1 MNVFDLYATLSLDKS
16 DYDAGLNDAETSATS
31 FGSKLKSGLATAAK
45 VTGTALTVAG
55 AAVGAIAKQ
64 SVDAYA
70 DFEQLSGGIETLFGD
85 SAQKVMADASEAF
98 KTAGLSANQYMETS
112 IQSAAALINSLGGD
126 QAKAADMMNLSI
138 TDMADNV
145 NKMGTSMEAVQNA
158 YRGFSRGNFTML
170 DNLAL
175 GFAGTK
181 EGMEELLAKAKEL
194 SGVEYDISSY
204 ADIVEAIHVVQTE
217 MGITGTTAKE
227 ASETISGS
235 VGAMKSAFTNLVA
248 GLADDN
254 ADIDA
259 LINNVVQSAETA
271 FNNLLPAFERAIVG
285 IASMIEKLAPVIS
298 DRLPGLLEQLLP
310 PLLNAAQ
317 SLITGLVKAMPT
329 ILKSLIKILPTL
341 ISSIKTLVGEIIKV
355 LPEIMQGIVEIVPE
369 LIPVITDI
377 ITGIV
382 DVLLNNIDLL
392 IDGAMNFFLG
402 LYDGILEALP
412 QIIEKMP
419 EIIQT
424 IVDAI
429 VRNVPVLING
439 AIQLVTMIVEALP
452 EIIAALVDAIPQ
464 IITSI
469 INGLTEALPQIITG
483 LIDLVTLIVQHLPEI
498 IAGLLA
504 AIPQIIGAI
513 LAPFSGLAD
522 SFGEIFGKALESIK
536 NVFGNIGGW
545 FKDKFNSAKEMAADA
560 FSGIKDKLSGAWEKT
575 KTVFSNVG
583 GWFKDK
589 FADAKEK
596 AAGAWDNVKN
606 VFGGIWQKIKDGF
619 KISDAFSWGKDMLE
633 NFVGGIKDK
642 VNAVKD
648 AVKGVAEKIKGF
660 IGFSEPTDPASPLHN
675 FHTFAPDM
683 MKLFTKGIKD
693 NENMLY
699 NQIKDTFD
707 FGGMIQ
713 SATGPSNIGFAG
725 AGSAGNNA
733 KIVSLLEQLLNK
745 DFVQISADADGIFNV
760 VRRKNDEYFE
770 RTGDYAFI
778 GG

>member
-16 DYDAGLNDAETSATS
+16 DYDKGLSNAESSANS
-31 FGSKLKSGLATAAK
+31 FGSKLKSGLARAAK

-70 DFEQLSGGIETLFGD
+70 DFEQLSGGIETLFGE

-259 LINNVVQSAETA
+259 LINNVVTSAETA

-285 IASMIEKLAPVIS
+285 IASLIEKLAPVIS

-329 ILKSLIKILPTL
+329 ILSALVGILPDLLVT
-341 ISSIKTLVGEIIKV
+341 ISSLVDELVKA
-355 LPEIMQGIVEIVPE
+355 LPVILQALTTILPD
-369 LIPVITDI
+369 LIPI
-377 ITGIV
+377 IV
-382 DVLLNNIDLL
+382 DVVLGIAEMLIDNIDL
-392 IDGAMNFFLG
+392 
-402 LYDGILEALP
+402 
-412 QIIEKMP
+412 
-419 EIIQT
+419 
-424 IVDAI
+424 IVDAAI
-429 VRNVPVLING
+429 ELMLGLAEGIIN
-439 AIQLVTMIVEALP
+439 ALP
-452 EIIAALVDAIPQ
+452 ILIEKAPVIIAKLVDALIRNIPKLL
-464 IITSI
+464 
-469 INGLTEALPQIITG
+469 NAAWQIITG
-483 LIDLVTLIVQHLPEI
+483 LVNGI
-498 IAGLLA
+498 IQNL
-504 AIPQIIGAI
+504 PQITQAAASILKSLSSGLVAGISGISKAIGKVVGAI
-513 LAPFSGLAD
+513 KDA
-522 SFGEIFGKALESIK
+522 
-536 NVFGNIGGW
+536 IGGVV
-545 FKDKFNSAKEMAADA
+545 
-560 FSGIKDKLSGAWEKT
+560 SGAL
-575 KTVFSNVG
+575 N
-583 GWFKDK
+583 
-589 FADAKEK
+589 
-596 AAGAWDNVKN
+596 
-606 VFGGIWQKIKDGF
+606 
-619 KISDAFSWGKDMLE
+619 WGKDLID

-642 VNAVKD
+642 VNKVKD
-648 AVKGVAEKIKGF
+648 AVTNVANKIKGF
-660 IGFSEPTDPASPLHN
+660 LGFSEPEEGPLSN
-675 FHTFAPDM
+675 FHTYAPDM
-683 MKLFTKGIKD
+683 MELFAKGIRDKKR
-693 NENMLY
+693 MLT
-699 NQIKDTFD
+699 DTVSDAFD
-707 FGGMIQ
+707 FR
-713 SATGPSNIGFAG
+713 
-725 AGSAGNNA
+725 NN
-733 KIVSLLEQLLNK
+733 IVSPENVAGVSGYGTDNFLGSGSDTLRIIDLLEQLVNK
-745 DFVQISADADGIFNV
+745 DPITIEGDADQMFKV
-760 VRRKNDEYFE
+760 TRKKAHEF
-770 RTGDYAFI
+770 RLTTGRSAFV
-778 GG
+778 

>member
-45 VTGTALTVAG
+45 ATGAALTVAG
-55 AAVGAIAKQ
+55 AAVGAIAKK

-70 DFEQLSGGIETLFGD
+70 DFEQLSGGIETLFGE

-98 KTAGLSANQYMETS
+98 RTAGLSANEYMETS
-112 IQSAAALINSLGGD
+112 IQSAAALINSLEGD
-126 QAKAADMMNLSI
+126 QEKAAELMNLSI
-138 TDMADNV
+138 VDMADNV

-181 EGMEELLAKAKEL
+181 EGMEELLTKAQEL
-194 SGVEYDISSY
+194 SGVEYDIGSY
-204 ADIVEAIHVVQTE
+204 SDIVKAIHVVQKE

-227 ASETISGS
+227 ASATISGS

-259 LINNVVQSAETA
+259 LITNVVESAETA
-271 FNNLLPAFERAIVG
+271 FNNLLPAFERAIMGVV
-285 IASMIEKLAPVIS
+285 SLIEKLAPVIAE
-298 DRLPGLLEQLLP
+298 RLPGLFEQLLP

-317 SLITGLVKAMPT
+317 SLLNGLVSAMPSILSALAGILPDLLVTISSLVDELVKALPVILQAITTILPDLIPIIVDVVLGIAEMLIDNIDLIVDAAIELMMGLAEGIVDALPLLIEKAPIIIEKLVQALIRNIPKLLEAAYQIIVKLVDGIVQNLPQIT
-329 ILKSLIKILPTL
+329 RAAADILKSL
-341 ISSIKTLVGEIIKV
+341 SSGL
-355 LPEIMQGIVEIVPE
+355 
-369 LIPVITDI
+369 
-377 ITGIV
+377 ITGIK
-382 DVLLNNIDLL
+382 
-392 IDGAMNFFLG
+392 GLG
-402 LYDGILEALP
+402 TAIG
-412 QIIEKMP
+412 QIIK
-419 EIIQT
+419 T
-424 IVDAI
+424 IKEPIDNI
-429 VRNVPVLING
+429 VKG
-439 AIQLVTMIVEALP
+439 AL
-452 EIIAALVDAIPQ
+452 
-464 IITSI
+464 
-469 INGLTEALPQIITG
+469 
-483 LIDLVTLIVQHLPEI
+483 
-498 IAGLLA
+498 
-504 AIPQIIGAI
+504 
-513 LAPFSGLAD
+513 
-522 SFGEIFGKALESIK
+522 
-536 NVFGNIGGW
+536 
-545 FKDKFNSAKEMAADA
+545 
-560 FSGIKDKLSGAWEKT
+560 
-575 KTVFSNVG
+575 
-583 GWFKDK
+583 
-589 FADAKEK
+589 
-596 AAGAWDNVKN
+596 
-606 VFGGIWQKIKDGF
+606 
-619 KISDAFSWGKDMLE
+619 SWGKDMLD
-633 NFVGGIKDK
+633 NFVGGIKEK

-648 AVKGVAEKIKGF
+648 AVKGVADKIKGF
-660 IGFSEPTDPASPLHN
+660 LGFSEPEDPESPLHN
-675 FHTFAPDM
+675 FHTYAPDM

-725 AGSAGNNA
+725 AGSAGNDA

-770 RTGDYAFI
+770 QTGDYAFI